1 VANIVPDIDRQAGID
16 CYCTEFPGING
27 KIKEK
32 NNDFYVSELI
42 NESFLKSPYFSSQQ
56 NKTNKF
62 PLFLLQK
69 NGLDSNHALIEIKKK
84 TGLNLR
90 ILGIKDAKAITVQY
104 ASAENTKNFPREIQT
119 SKIRLSLLGFL
130 SKPLSKSILIGNN
143 FEIRIHN
150 VLEDDLSLFSSEIN
164 KIANFY
170 GLQRFGSERMVTH
183 LVGKAIL
190 KRQFDKAIEYL
201 LCYTSIYDSKFSKE
215 IREKSRDP
223 KNYPILIKN
232 IPKGMD
238 LERKIMSVLNDGKG
252 PIFALRSLP
261 ISIRRLF
268 VHAYQSYVYNKCL
281 STAILEGED
290 IHICNNGDLFF
301 EIEKPLIFGKIKKFS
316 KVDSYE
322 NIIPAIR
329 LVGYNFQ
336 AGKDSRFDNIIRRI
350 LHDDEILPI
359 NFYIKELQ
367 ELSLQTGFRQTSL
380 CCTDFMYSGSNI
392 LSFKLPKGSYA
403 TTLLRELIKPKDPIK
418 CGF

>member
-1 VANIVPDIDRQAGID
+1 LYRIPRHKWENKR
-16 CYCTEFPGING
+16 
-27 KIKEK
+27 K

-62 PLFLLQK
+62 PLFLLEK

-150 VLEDDLSLFSSEIN
+150 VLEDDLSVFSSEIN

-190 KRQFDKAIEYL
+190 KD
-201 LCYTSIYDSKFSKE
+201 
-215 IREKSRDP
+215 
-223 KNYPILIKN
+223 NLIK
-232 IPKGMD
+232 
-238 LERKIMSVLNDGKG
+238 
-252 PIFALRSLP
+252 
-261 ISIRRLF
+261 
-268 VHAYQSYVYNKCL
+268 H
-281 STAILEGED
+281 
-290 IHICNNGDLFF
+290 
-301 EIEKPLIFGKIKKFS
+301 
-316 KVDSYE
+316 
-322 NIIPAIR
+322 
-329 LVGYNFQ
+329 
-336 AGKDSRFDNIIRRI
+336 
-350 LHDDEILPI
+350 
-359 NFYIKELQ
+359 
-367 ELSLQTGFRQTSL
+367 
-380 CCTDFMYSGSNI
+380 
-392 LSFKLPKGSYA
+392 
-403 TTLLRELIKPKDPIK
+403 
-418 CGF
+418 

>member
-1 VANIVPDIDRQAGID
+1 MANIVPDIDRQAGID

-84 TGLNLR
+84 TGLNLK

-104 ASAENTKNFPREIQT
+104 ASAENIKNFPREIQT
-119 SKIRLSLLGFL
+119 SKIRLSLFGFL

-150 VLEDDLSLFSSEIN
+150 VLEDDLSVFSSEIK

-201 LCYTSIYDSKFSKE
+201 LCHTSVYDSKFSKE
-215 IREKSRDP
+215 IREKSQDP

-238 LERKIMSVLNDGKG
+238 LERKIMSVLVDGKG
-252 PIFALRSLP
+252 PSFALRSLP

-281 STAILEGED
+281 SIAILEGED
-290 IHICNNGDLFF
+290 IHICTSGDLCF
-301 EIEKPLIFGKIKKFS
+301 EIEKPLIFGKIKK
-316 KVDSYE
+316 V
-322 NIIPAIR
+322 NN
-329 LVGYNFQ
+329 LVNSPNPTSL
-336 AGKDSRFDNIIRRI
+336 KSRKSDNI
-350 LHDDEILPI
+350 
-359 NFYIKELQ
+359 
-367 ELSLQTGFRQTSL
+367 
-380 CCTDFMYSGSNI
+380 
-392 LSFKLPKGSYA
+392 
-403 TTLLRELIKPKDPIK
+403 
-418 CGF
+418 